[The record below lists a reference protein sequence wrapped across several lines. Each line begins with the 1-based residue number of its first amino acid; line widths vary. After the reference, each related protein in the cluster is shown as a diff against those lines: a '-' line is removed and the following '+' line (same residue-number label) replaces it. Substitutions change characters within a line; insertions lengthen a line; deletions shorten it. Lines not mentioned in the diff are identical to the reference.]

1 MCQKLIIICPVIFQ
15 KTESPQLA
23 LGGTEIGSGNHCIL
37 PGLLEKESERL
48 NSVENGTGPL
58 MAVLGFFPCFQGS
71 PSCPHLQTGTHQL
84 CYWKERERFL
94 CCFILNLL
102 PLQSTKSKMEQT
114 QALEPGSL
122 KVETKPPF
130 IMRNSHS
137 VAGFQFSSL
146 TQRGF
151 KASFEERLLTKP
163 ISYAKRGPV
172 KAGNKC
178 LRLCCCPCERGYS
191 HFQCIGGQTV
201 SEHRTPCQKCPSG
214 SIIQWTRDLRL
225 SWGAVWRS

>member
-1 MCQKLIIICPVIFQ
+1 MGLAPSWLSLASFPAFRVALPVPTCRPVPTSSVIRR
-15 KTESPQLA
+15 
-23 LGGTEIGSGNHCIL
+23 
-37 PGLLEKESERL
+37 KE
-48 NSVENGTGPL
+48 
-58 MAVLGFFPCFQGS
+58 Q
-71 PSCPHLQTGTHQL
+71 
-84 CYWKERERFL
+84 RFL
-94 CCFILNLL
+94 CCFISNLL

-137 VAGFQFSSL
+137 VAGFQFSAL

-163 ISYAKRGPV
+163 ISYVKRGPV

-191 HFQCIGGQTV
+191 HSQCIGGQTV
-201 SEHRTPCQKCPSG
+201 PEHRTPCQKCPSG
-214 SIIQWTRDLRL
+214 GIVQWTRDLRL